1 MVPKFLRKVFVGTL
15 IRAFWHLPAGCLTHS
30 TSCHLN
36 PDHLTCPKFKYNKKV
51 GYSEAMNTKHL
62 KCQYMQTVSSIGLV
76 CRTESYDK
84 NCYTLSQGLVGWTM
98 KHWFP
103 FLILRLATWFLD
115 KWPKSRPTKRGD
127 ETRSGYMRYDQG
139 IQPYAPAHTMYIDI
153 GWPI

>member
-1 MVPKFLRKVFVGTL
+1 MNGPKFSEESVCWDLDKGLLTSASQGAS
-15 IRAFWHLPAGCLTHS
+15 IHLTHS

-84 NCYTLSQGLVGWTM
+84 NCYTLSQGLVG
-98 KHWFP
+98 
-103 FLILRLATWFLD
+103 
-115 KWPKSRPTKRGD
+115 
-127 ETRSGYMRYDQG
+127 
-139 IQPYAPAHTMYIDI
+139 
-153 GWPI
+153 